1 MKFFKALLMTFALL
15 FAITSHAG
23 TLTDDEYMELSG
35 ALTDGQLDV
44 VKKYIDKDP
53 TLLTYSFYAWQP
65 LQMAAN
71 HDQLAVVKYL
81 VEKGAD
87 MNYAHPVSKMT
98 AFHLAAFDGF
108 EDIVKYLASKGADI
122 NKKMKGGVSLIRVVK
137 DEGNPKM
144 VELLTSLGVK
154 EEGCEGQCF

>member
-1 MKFFKALLMTFALL
+1 MKFFKVLLMAFAML

-44 VKKYIDKDP
+44 VKKYIEKDP
-53 TLLTYSFYAWQP
+53 SLISYSFYAWQP

-71 HDQLAVVKYL
+71 HDQLAIVKYL
-81 VEKGAD
+81 VEKGANKD
-87 MNYAHPVSKMT
+87 YAHPVSKMT

-108 EDIVKYLASKGADI
+108 EDVVKYLASQGTDI
-122 NKKMKGGVSLIRVVK
+122 NKKMKGGVSLIRVVR
-137 DEGNPKM
+137 DEGNTKM
-144 VELLTSLGVK
+144 VELLTGLGVK
-154 EEGCEGQCF
+154 DEGCEGQCF